1 MLLSLVNVMESS
13 LRKASLFFTVLVR
26 NEEQAEECS
35 VGRGETR
42 MAAPSWRLQ
51 GFSGPCT
58 SGKREAARM
67 EGIVLTAQK
76 ESHFL

>member
-42 MAAPSWRLQ
+42 KASLVPAHL
-51 GFSGPCT
+51 G
-58 SGKREAARM
+58 SGKREAAWM